1 MPSPR
6 ARHAIVDIGS
16 NSIRLVVFG
25 PGRDVLYNDK
35 VLAGLGRGVVA
46 AGRIDRES
54 RALALSTL
62 KRFAALLALI
72 KPERLRVVATAAV
85 READNGE
92 EFLGAVRALGLPAE
106 LLSGE
111 DEARGAAWGVLAHF
125 PDARGIVADLGGGSL
140 ELARVGDHAVHECAS
155 FPLGVMRVAAI
166 RAEGRGRLRK
176 AVKKALAPLDWTH
189 AYSGQELYLV
199 GGAWRALAKIE
210 ARLGKH
216 DPAASFVPDEA
227 RRLKTYAKR
236 MGPAWLA
243 SLPGISAARSVQL
256 EHAAALLAALVD
268 ELSPASVTIT
278 RAGLR
283 EGLVAGPP

>member
-92 EFLGAVRALGLPAE
+92 EFLAAVRALGLPAE

-111 DEARGAAWGVLAHF
+111 DEARGAAWGCWRIF
-125 PDARGIVADLGGGSL
+125 PMPAGSWPIL
-140 ELARVGDHAVHECAS
+140 
-155 FPLGVMRVAAI
+155 VAAVWNWPGSEI
-166 RAEGRGRLRK
+166 TQFTNALRFRW
-176 AVKKALAPLDWTH
+176 A
-189 AYSGQELYLV
+189 
-199 GGAWRALAKIE
+199 
-210 ARLGKH
+210 
-216 DPAASFVPDEA
+216 
-227 RRLKTYAKR
+227 
-236 MGPAWLA
+236 
-243 SLPGISAARSVQL
+243 
-256 EHAAALLAALVD
+256 
-268 ELSPASVTIT
+268 
-278 RAGLR
+278 
-283 EGLVAGPP
+283 